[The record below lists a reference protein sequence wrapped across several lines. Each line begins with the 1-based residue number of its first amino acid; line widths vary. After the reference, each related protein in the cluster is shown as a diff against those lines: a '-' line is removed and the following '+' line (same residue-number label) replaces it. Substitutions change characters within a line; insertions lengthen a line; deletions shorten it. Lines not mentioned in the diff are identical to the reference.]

1 VNAEEFKEYMSKEK
15 RDRSYLMAFA
25 SYDWETSDYNLDDVH
40 PSDDLL
46 SDGTW
51 EIIDIYF
58 SKRADLMFIWRNDGK
73 ELTDTESTG
82 IHEYV
87 VADMEDYTSDGEGD
101 WHKSIH
107 KYLESSKKCLILSYD
122 KSAPDISKEHEDD
135 ADMIEKYEFDDCG
148 EDFWSDL
155 AEDVKA
161 DAIERAEKIAQ
172 GETDHDK
179 MLDVL
184 TGKKQ
189 KGQEFDD
196 VYKRRKK

>member
-1 VNAEEFKEYMSKEK
+1 MNAEEFEKYMSEEK

-25 SYDWETSDYNLDDVH
+25 SFDSEAWTVSDVH
-40 PSDDLL
+40 VSEDLL
-46 SDGTW
+46 SPGTW

-58 SKRADLMFIWRNDGK
+58 SKEADIMFIYRNDGK
-73 ELTDTESTG
+73 KLTDTEAIG

-87 VADMEDYTSDGEGD
+87 VADMEDYTSEGEGD

-107 KYLESSKKCLILSYD
+107 KHLTESEKCLILSYD
-122 KSAPDISKEHEDD
+122 KPVLEMFDSDEIDD
-135 ADMIEKYEFDDCG
+135 A
-148 EDFWSDL
+148 EDSVY
-155 AEDVKA
+155 AYTIKE
-161 DAIERAEKIAQ
+161 AEKITQ

-189 KGQEFDD
+189 KGQQFDD
-196 VYKRRKK
+196 VYKKRKK

>member
-1 VNAEEFKEYMSKEK
+1 MDAEEFEKYMSKEK

-122 KSAPDISKEHEDD
+122 KPALVISKEHEDYF
-135 ADMIEKYEFDDCG
+135 ADHLGIRSG

-161 DAIERAEKIAQ
+161 DAIEQAEKIAQ

-189 KGQEFDD
+189 KGQQFDD
-196 VYKRRKK
+196 VYKKRKK

>member
-1 VNAEEFKEYMSKEK
+1 VNAEEFEKYMSKEK

-25 SYDWETSDYNLDDVH
+25 SFDSETLWSVYDVH
-40 PSDDLL
+40 VSEDLL
-46 SDGTW
+46 SRGTW

-58 SKRADLMFIWRNDGK
+58 SKEADIMFIYRNDGK
-73 ELTDTESTG
+73 KLTDTEATG

-87 VADMEDYTSDGEGD
+87 VADMEDYTSEGEGD

-107 KYLESSKKCLILSYD
+107 KHLTESEKCLILSYD
-122 KSAPDISKEHEDD
+122 KPALEMFDSDEIDD
-135 ADMIEKYEFDDCG
+135 A
-148 EDFWSDL
+148 EDTVY
-155 AEDVKA
+155 AYTIKE
-161 DAIERAEKIAQ
+161 AEKIAQ

-189 KGQEFDD
+189 KGQQFDD
-196 VYKRRKK
+196 VYKKRKK